1 MVFVTCARHPSEIIF
16 RERLEHM
23 ASRVLGIDLKFV
35 VGGTDLYPPWTG
47 YQGTL
52 NQLLMVP
59 DYLEREVVCCGPEP
73 FMQAMREAV
82 AAEVAFT
89 LSGVQQTCAETGT
102 ILATTRAAGR
112 NIPSGCT
119 FGVCGTC
126 KIKNLPG
133 QVHIV
138 HNGGITKED
147 IAAGYVQ
154 ACCSHPIGRVELEV
168 SEATSLHQ
176 PHVPPGGNAGQRPNG
191 GTKAAR

>member
-23 ASRVLGIDLKFV
+23 ASRVPGIDLKFV

-47 YQGTL
+47 CQGL
-52 NQLLMVP
+52 FNRLMLGL
-59 DYLEREVVCCGPEP
+59 DYLEPEVVCCGPEP

-82 AAEVAFT
+82 AAEVDFT

-112 NIPSGCT
+112 NIPSGCSL
-119 FGVCGTC
+119 GLRGTC
-126 KIKNLPG
+126 KIKNLSG
-133 QVHIV
+133 QVHIAERR
-138 HNGGITKED
+138 HHQGGYRGGLC
-147 IAAGYVQ
+147 AGLLL
-154 ACCSHPIGRVELEV
+154 ASDR
-168 SEATSLHQ
+168 
-176 PHVPPGGNAGQRPNG
+176 PGGAGGLGGHFPPSATRPARRQRRAAPERG

>member
-1 MVFVTCARHPSEIIF
+1 VVFVTCARHPSEIIF

-23 ASRVLGIDLKFV
+23 ASRVPGIDLKFV

-52 NQLLMVP
+52 NQLMMVP

-102 ILATTRAAGR
+102 ILATTRMAGR
-112 NIPSGCT
+112 NIPRAAPAASAAPASQQSPGPGAHCAQRRHHQGGYRSGLC
-119 FGVCGTC
+119 
-126 KIKNLPG
+126 
-133 QVHIV
+133 
-138 HNGGITKED
+138 
-147 IAAGYVQ
+147 AGLLL
-154 ACCSHPIGRVELEV
+154 ASDR
-168 SEATSLHQ
+168 
-176 PHVPPGGNAGQRPNG
+176 PGGAGGLGGHFPPSATRPARRQRRAQIER